1 MQSWMR
7 PVKGD
12 KQMTEKYRFIGKAT
26 PRKDGVSIVT
36 GKAQYI
42 DDIRPVTPML
52 HGKVLRSPHPHA
64 RITKIDT
71 EEAGKAPG
79 VRSVLTHANVPPWM
93 TGMPRHVPVLDNVVR
108 FVGDA
113 VALVAADTPEQATA
127 ALDLIKITYEKLP
140 AVFDMDAA
148 LAPGAPQL
156 HDIFP
161 GNIITDFPAFGP
173 NTISSVNL
181 GNVEKGF
188 SEADFISEGTFGYEN
203 IANPLPIEPPG
214 VIAHWEDEQR
224 LTVWSGTQ
232 SASWHRWIMQSK
244 MGFPDIR
251 AITTQCGG
259 SFGSKNYA
267 PQCMFY
273 AAALAK
279 ATGKAVKV
287 CYTKDE
293 HFGAFVLRLSSRFS
307 GRIGM
312 KKDGTVTAMAGEWIV
327 ENGAFSDMPQS
338 QIAVGCG
345 EAQLVINCKNWDL
358 KTKLVVTNRCP
369 SGVIRGFGGQ
379 ELESAFAPL
388 LADVMTKA
396 ELDPVEF
403 FKKNYIKPGGQFI
416 WREGN
421 LWTCKGKDYTDAM
434 EKGAEAFGWK
444 DKWKG
449 WLNPTAMEGDTR
461 TGVGVGIHGN
471 ADVGEDDSEAYIR
484 LNADGTATIHAS
496 VSESGMGQR
505 SSLCKMAAEILQLP
519 LEKVHMTPP
528 DTLVNPFDFG
538 LTGSR
543 GTYAVGSA
551 VINAAEDALKQL
563 LEKAARLL
571 KAEPADLT
579 TIDARIFVKGRP
591 EKALTWSRIIGIMNS
606 ITGYGEFKADYSTP
620 NFLILFA
627 EVEVDTA
634 TGGLEI
640 KRIVTST
647 DAGRIIDPPSLN
659 GQLYGALGSAGLDT
673 AVFEETVIDKKSG
686 HMLNMNMSDYK
697 WRTFNG
703 LPEFKNIILETPFPT
718 HRFKAVG
725 VGEIATS
732 PGPGAVLMAVSNA
745 LGIHLHEYPLTP
757 DRILKAWLKKKG
769 NPK

>member
-1 MQSWMR
+1 
-7 PVKGD
+7 
-12 KQMTEKYRFIGKAT
+12 MTKKYRFIGKAT
-26 PRKDGVSIVT
+26 PRKDGQDIVT
-36 GKAQYI
+36 GKADYI
-42 DDIRPVTPML
+42 DDIRPLSML
-52 HGKVLRSPHPHA
+52 HGKVLRSPFPHA
-64 RITKIDT
+64 DIKKIDT
-71 EEAGKAPG
+71 TRAKAAPG
-79 VRSVLTHANVPPWM
+79 VRAVLTHEDVPPWM
-93 TGMPRHVPVLDNVVR
+93 TGMPRHVPVLDKRVR

-113 VALVAADTPEQATA
+113 VAIVAADTLEQATA
-127 ALDLIKITYEKLP
+127 ALDLIKVSYEKLP

-148 LAPGAPQL
+148 LAPDAPQL

-161 GNIITDFPAFGP
+161 GNIVSEFPAFGP
-173 NTISSVNL
+173 NSLSKVVR
-181 GNVEKGF
+181 GDVKKGF
-188 SEADFISEGTFGYEN
+188 DAADFICEGTFGYEN

-214 VIAHWEDEQR
+214 VIAQWQDEQR

-287 CYTKDE
+287 VFTKDE

-312 KKDGTVTAMAGEWIV
+312 KKDGTITAVDGEWMV
-327 ENGAFSDMPQS
+327 DNGAFSDMSQS

-345 EAQLVINCKNWDL
+345 EAQLVINCENWNL
-358 KTKLVVTNRCP
+358 STKLVCTNRCP

-379 ELESAFAPL
+379 ELESAFAPI
-388 LADVMTKA
+388 LAELMTKA
-396 ELDPVEF
+396 QLDPVEF
-403 FKKNYIKPGGQFI
+403 FKKNYVKPGGTYI

-421 LWTCKGKDYTDAM
+421 LWTCRGKDYTDAM
-434 EKGAEAFGWK
+434 DKGAEAFLWK

-449 WLNPTAMEGDTR
+449 WLTPTSVDGPIR

-496 VSESGMGQR
+496 VSESGMAQR
-505 SSLCKMAAEILQLP
+505 SSLCKMAAEVLQLP

-538 LTGSR
+538 LVGSR

-551 VINAAEDALKQL
+551 VINAAEDALKILFEQ
-563 LEKAARLL
+563 AAPGL
-571 KAEPADLT
+571 KAKPEDLE
-579 TIDARIFVKGRP
+579 TIDAKIFVKGKP
-591 EKALTWSRIIGIMNS
+591 EKTLPWSRAIGIMHS
-606 ITGYGEFKADYSTP
+606 ITGYGEFKADYSVP
-620 NFLILFA
+620 NFIILFA
-627 EVEVDTA
+627 EVAVDTR
-634 TGGLEI
+634 TGSV
-640 KRIVTST
+640 KVKKVVTAT
-647 DAGRIIDPPSLN
+647 DAGQIIDPPSLQ

-673 AVFEETVIDKKSG
+673 AVFEETVIDKKTG
-686 HMLNMNMSDYK
+686 HMLNMNMWDYK
-697 WRTFNG
+697 WRTFNE
-703 LPEFKNIILETPFPT
+703 LPDFENVILETPFPT
-718 HRFKAVG
+718 HRFRAIG
-725 VGEIATS
+725 IGEISTS

-745 LGIHLHEYPLTP
+745 MGRHLRDYPLTP
-757 DRILKAWLKKKG
+757 DRILAAWGKKKG
-769 NPK
+769 NQK